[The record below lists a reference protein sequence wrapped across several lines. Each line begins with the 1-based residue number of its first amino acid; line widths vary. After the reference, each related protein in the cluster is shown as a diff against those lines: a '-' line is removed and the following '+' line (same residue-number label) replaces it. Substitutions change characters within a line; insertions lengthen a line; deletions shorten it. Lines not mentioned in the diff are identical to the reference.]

1 MNVLGKDVRT
11 YFWVFTAGVILLTL
25 QIPLFDYIVDDAFIH
40 LTFARN
46 LAQGNGFAFN
56 PGEPT
61 YGSTAPLW
69 TMILA
74 FFSMLFTP
82 GFGMAKVLSVIFGLL
97 TIPAFWLLAG
107 NIGLTRKSADIA
119 TIIWAVNV
127 WLVRWTASGMEAT
140 LATLL
145 LLIAID
151 AQVRSKDSAGI
162 WIGLAILC
170 RPEAA
175 VMAVIFA
182 LDRWHSAGFRK
193 ALKLCGIVII
203 VNLPWLIYALISF
216 GTIIPNTALVKGG
229 FNPPVFSDFLLGLKR
244 TVLII
249 GSSHGLEV
257 IIVSAGLLYL
267 LIRRTKETY
276 SAIRTIALLSV
287 WAVFPAI
294 VYLVQGVFISSRYLL
309 LGLPALTL
317 LMFLILDS
325 WERRGNLHRCGTTCS
340 QVVFLWRWGR
350 YIILC
355 LLVIQQLF
363 LTYRV
368 TLPHVKAFNPTIKVL
383 TGMAERLRSDTPPG
397 SSVAVGDVGV
407 IGFYSDR
414 YVVDLE
420 GLVTAEMIPYRVGIP
435 LDELILSG
443 SYMRIHQVDYII
455 DKSQNP
461 DRLVEDFPDLY
472 QIIAVEPVPGGLI
485 GTSHQQWY
493 YTLYRIEP
501 AP

>member
-1 MNVLGKDVRT
+1 MNVLGKDIRN
-11 YFWVFTAGVILLTL
+11 YFWTFAAGVILLTL

-74 FFSMLFTP
+74 LFSKLFTP
-82 GFGMAKVLSVIFGLL
+82 GFGMAKVLSIIFGLL
-97 TIPAFWLLAG
+97 TIPAFRLLAG
-107 NIGLTRKSADIA
+107 NIGLNRKSADIA

-145 LLIAID
+145 LLISINAL
-151 AQVRSKDSAGI
+151 VRSRDSAGI
-162 WIGLAILC
+162 WIGLTILC

-182 LDRWHSAGFRK
+182 LDRWYSAGFRR
-193 ALKLCGIVII
+193 ALKLCGLVIA

-229 FNPPVFSDFLLGLKR
+229 FNLPVFSDFMLGLKR
-244 TVLII
+244 TILII
-249 GSSHGLEV
+249 GSSHGIEV
-257 IIVSAGLLYL
+257 LVVLTGLLYL
-267 LIRRTKETY
+267 LIGRTKETN
-276 SAIRTIALLSV
+276 SANRTIALLSV

-294 VYLVQGVFISSRYLL
+294 IYLVQGVFISSRYLL

-317 LMFLILDS
+317 LMFLILDNR
-325 WERRGNLHRCGTTCS
+325 ERQKTLHI
-340 QVVFLWRWGR
+340 WRWGR
-350 YIILC
+350 YLILC

-368 TLPHVKAFNPTIKVL
+368 TLPHVKAFKPTIAVL
-383 TGMAERLRSDTPPG
+383 TGMAERLRNDTPPG

-414 YVVDLE
+414 YIVDLE

-435 LDELILSG
+435 LDELILSK
-443 SYMRIHQVDYII
+443 SYLRIHQVDYII

-461 DRLVEDFPDLY
+461 GRLVENSPDLY
-472 QIIAVEPVPGGLI
+472 HIIAVEPVPGGLI

>member
-74 FFSMLFTP
+74 FFSLLFTP
-82 GFGMAKVLSVIFGLL
+82 GLGMAKALSIIFGLL
-97 TIPAFWLLAG
+97 TIPAFRLLAG

-119 TIIWAVNV
+119 TIVWAVNV

-145 LLIAID
+145 LLIAVN

-162 WIGLAILC
+162 WIGLTILC

-175 VMAVIFA
+175 VLAVIFA
-182 LDRWHSAGFRK
+182 LDRWHSAGFRQ
-193 ALKLCGIVII
+193 ALKLCGIVVI
-203 VNLPWLIYALISF
+203 VNLPWLIYALITF

-229 FNPPVFSDFLLGLKR
+229 FNLPVFGDFLFGLKR

-249 GSSHGLEV
+249 GSGHCLEV
-257 IIVSAGLLYL
+257 LVVSAGLLYL
-267 LIRRTKETY
+267 LIRGTKETY
-276 SAIRTIALLSV
+276 SANRTIALLSV
-287 WAVFPAI
+287 WAVFPAV
-294 VYLVQGVFISSRYLL
+294 VYLMQGVFISSRYLL

-317 LMFLILDS
+317 LMFLFLDN
-325 WERRGNLHRCGTTCS
+325 WERRGKLHI
-340 QVVFLWRWGR
+340 WRWGR
-350 YIILC
+350 YLILC

-363 LTYRV
+363 LTYSV
-368 TLPHVKAFNPTIKVL
+368 TLPHVEAFKPTIEVL
-383 TGMAERLRSDTPPG
+383 TGMAERLRNDTPPG

-443 SYMRIHQVDYII
+443 SYLRIHPVDYII

-461 DRLVEDFPDLY
+461 GRLFENSPDLY

-501 AP
+501 AH